1 MVKKSFL
8 AKAAAA
14 FAAAAVL
21 LTGCSGGQAPAQSG
35 GDSSNGGSTG
45 GAAGSDKEI
54 TVGFNNY
61 SQGTYSLDILEKGF
75 VASANAMG
83 VKTKIVN
90 DEGKLEKSTDNIDAM
105 IASGVDGIVFFGVSD
120 TLFPTLSKKCEEA
133 KIPYAFFD
141 HMPAD
146 DILADLATKPYYAG
160 IAATVD
166 QTTGKN
172 FGEYALAQG
181 KKNALIITG
190 LANDTTHINRTNGF
204 TDAFEAGGGKVKFVS
219 HGQIELSQ
227 LHAQANDALT
237 ANPDV
242 DVIYATNG
250 DIGAVVVEELAKHA
264 EVKADLYCTDLDPAV
279 LAGLKNGTIAA
290 ANGAHWV
297 NVDFATALLVNAIK
311 GNKLTDASGK
321 PVTLEVPVMTLPAN
335 MVDLYNK
342 YWVDS
347 HPFTDKELASWV
359 ADGVTADTLAT
370 ELANYNI
377 TNRLRQLAL
386 QGIVSNDEL
395 TAVGIE
401 PPADGGNGTPPEAD
415 AAQSALDAA
424 MADPAASEAL
434 AAAQSQAE
442 SLAADP
448 AAAQSLAESLAAQT
462 AA

>member
-8 AKAAAA
+8 TKAVAA
-14 FAAAAVL
+14 FAAAAIL
-21 LTGCSGGQAPAQSG
+21 LTGCSSGTTATQSG
-35 GDSSNGGSTG
+35 GDGGNAD
-45 GAAGSDKEI
+45 GAAKPDKEI

-120 TLFPTLSKKCEEA
+120 TLFPTLSKKCEDA

-204 TDAFEAGGGKVKFVS
+204 TEAFEAGGGKVSFVS

-250 DIGAVVVEELAKHA
+250 DIGAVVVEELAKHE

-279 LAGLKNGTIAA
+279 LTGLQNGTIAA

-311 GNKLTDASGK
+311 GNKLPDASGK

-359 ADGVTADTLAT
+359 ADGVTADTLAN

-377 TNRLRQLAL
+377 TTRLQQLAL

-401 PPADGGNGTPPEAD
+401 PPADGGNGTPPETD
-415 AAQSALDAA
+415 ATAVDS
-424 MADPAASEAL
+424 AASEAL

-442 SLAADP
+442 SIAADP
-448 AAAQSLAESLAAQT
+448 AAAQSLAESLASQ